1 MDIAAAIAPHA
12 STSFVLTNSRSL
24 PAAVAARRNVDV
36 ARIALE
42 WSRRSAVPLS
52 IVSRSDST
60 LRGHLIPEV
69 HALDAAQPAL
79 TGRRSDTV
87 LLAPA
92 FFEAGRVTVDDVHYV
107 PARRRVSA
115 RQRARSGA
123 STPRG
128 PGHGLVVVGSHT
140 DLTNAQVGR
149 RRADSSIAEVVLDV
163 PLVADVN
170 ARVAH
175 LRRVSAETVEA
186 LAGADVLLV
195 TSRARQQAGN
205 GEANVQLARTVSAAI
220 TQRDADRSCGR
231 PRLGRHEGRHHLP
244 RCSGHRS
251 RNSARDRARPG
262 SSRDD
267 LGAQPRRRAVGRAGQ
282 ARRRVRRQCRRRNET
297 R

>member
-1 MDIAAAIAPHA
+1 MRPTWRASRSRTSAAAGSKA
-12 STSFVLTNSRSL
+12 LRD
-24 PAAVAARRNVDV
+24 ARAFDGW
-36 ARIALE
+36 AL
-42 WSRRSAVPLS
+42 RR
-52 IVSRSDST
+52 
-60 LRGHLIPEV
+60 G
-69 HALDAAQPAL
+69 
-79 TGRRSDTV
+79 
-87 LLAPA
+87 
-92 FFEAGRVTVDDVHYV
+92 
-107 PARRRVSA
+107 
-115 RQRARSGA
+115 QRARAVRLRHCCARSPDTRDVRQTDPVPNRPLVRAATECGQSLGA
-123 STPRG
+123 PLTTREIWGSTPRG
-128 PGHGLVVVGSHT
+128 PGHGLAVVGSHT

-149 RRADSSIAEVVLDV
+149 LRADSSIAEVVLDV

-170 ARVAH
+170 ARAVH
-175 LRRVSAETVEA
+175 LRRVSADTVEA